1 MDSLL
6 PKSKVCSKCGEEKLF
21 EEFHKDKSKKNGLR
35 SSCKACVS
43 SRKNYSINPNLV
55 GKICFRC
62 KKNKSIDEFY
72 KNKKNPCG
80 LGSYCKVC
88 HKVKTKEYI
97 TETGWKHQV
106 TCWVFSCESR
116 CCKCKETKSRD
127 QFYKD
132 KSKKNGLQSLC
143 KSCYGK
149 YVAQKFKTDR
159 SFKLK
164 YIMRSEI
171 YQLIQI
177 IKNKKSSNRV
187 FKRLGCTIT
196 EFKEHIE
203 SNFVEG
209 MSWDNYGYDTWHI
222 DHIIP
227 LDWFV
232 KNSDNVFEAN
242 HYTNLR
248 PIQAEKNM
256 SKGDTLDMD
265 LVKSYGIEDLLP
277 VGVDK

>member
-1 MDSLL
+1 M
-6 PKSKVCSKCGEEKLF
+6 KKLF
-21 EEFHKDKSKKNGLR
+21 FFITYLAQISDKK
-35 SSCKACVS
+35 
-43 SRKNYSINPNLV
+43 RKNSFPTL
-55 GKICFRC
+55 F
-62 KKNKSIDEFY
+62 
-72 KNKKNPCG
+72 
-80 LGSYCKVC
+80 LLL
-88 HKVKTKEYI
+88 
-97 TETGWKHQV
+97 
-106 TCWVFSCESR
+106 FSER
-116 CCKCKETKSRD
+116 
-127 QFYKD
+127 
-132 KSKKNGLQSLC
+132 L
-143 KSCYGK
+143 
-149 YVAQKFKTDR
+149 
-159 SFKLK
+159 
-164 YIMRSEI
+164 
-171 YQLIQI
+171 I